1 MDNYIV
7 RIVKLPRSV
16 RGFTIPDE
24 NGDYNIYLNDRLS
37 DADLIKAYD
46 HEVQHIEAGHF
57 YDDTKT
63 VAEKEEE
70 VHGHPKETKERTLE
84 STSLSGKA
92 RRQEYIWQ
100 RDS

>member
-7 RIVKLPRSV
+7 RIVRLPRSV

-24 NGDYNIYLNDRLS
+24 NGDYNIYLNDRLD
-37 DADLIKAYD
+37 DADLVKAYD

-63 VAEKEEE
+63 VAEKEAE
-70 VHGHPKETKERTLE
+70 VYGHSKETQKRPLARTGV
-84 STSLSGKA
+84 SGQEE
-92 RRQEYIWQ
+92 RQEYIRK
-100 RDS
+100 RDG